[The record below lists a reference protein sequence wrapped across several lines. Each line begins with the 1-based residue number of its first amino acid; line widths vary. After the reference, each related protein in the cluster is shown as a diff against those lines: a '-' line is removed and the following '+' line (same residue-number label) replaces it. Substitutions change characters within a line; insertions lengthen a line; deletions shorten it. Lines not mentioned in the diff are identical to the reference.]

1 MKRFGLF
8 TLIMLCLAACGG
20 ENTATT
26 PQASAS
32 PPPFGSSLLTSDD
45 NFLIAVSGAVTLN
58 IPPGTGWARPIAGV
72 NRPDHIR
79 LVFTDDANTWQ
90 VSVWIPAE
98 TAPATTLSITSGSP
112 AAIPLATLVS
122 LAPDGTATVGP
133 FTEQINGT
141 VTIDAISDTAISGAF
156 TFGAVS
162 ANDPSDTVTVQGIF
176 ADLPMS
182 Q

>member
-1 MKRFGLF
+1 MKRFGLL
-8 TLIMLCLAACGG
+8 TLMMLSLAACGG

-32 PPPFGSSLLTSDD
+32 PPPFGSSLLTSDE
-45 NFLIAVSGAVTLN
+45 NFLIAVNGAVTLN
-58 IPPGTGWARPIAGV
+58 VPPGTGWARPVTGT

-79 LVFTDDANTWQ
+79 LVFTDESNTWQ
-90 VSVWIPAE
+90 VSVWIPVD
-98 TAPATTLSITSGSP
+98 TAPATTLSITSGNP
-112 AAIPLATLVS
+112 ATIPLATLVS
-122 LAPDGTATVGP
+122 LAPDGTTTVGP
-133 FTEQINGT
+133 FTEQVNGT

-156 TFGAVS
+156 TFSAVS
-162 ANDPSDTVTVQGIF
+162 ASNPADTVTVQGIF